1 MSLNINLLNHP
12 ICFTNP
18 RRLTPLSGW
27 NEHIPFAMF
36 LIDILKPNVIVELGT
51 HYGDSYSSFCQ
62 AVYELNLT
70 TRCYAVDTW
79 KGDPHSGFYGPDIFA
94 DLQSHHDKLYGSFSR
109 LIKSSF
115 DEALQNFSDGT
126 IDLLHID
133 GYHSY
138 EAVKHDFESWLPKMS
153 QHGVIL
159 LHDINVREG
168 DFGVWRLWVELKI
181 QHPHFYFL
189 HGNGLGVL
197 VVGKDYPKGLQELL
211 EEREEDVI
219 KTRNFFFLLGQRLTL
234 LQAREQ
240 LTSQLKEERESIFQL
255 EENIRILEIDRD
267 KWRSHAGNLE
277 RIIADKETHIN
288 NLMEHAGNLERIV
301 ADKEG
306 QINNLEHSVT
316 ERDIQI
322 SFLKDFE
329 RKVKSTLLYKIY
341 RYFRLYRIYNK

>member
-27 NEHIPFAMF
+27 HEHIPFAMF

-79 KGDPHSGFYGPDIFA
+79 KGDTHSGFYGPDVLAEF
-94 DLQSHHDKLYGSFSR
+94 QSHHDRLYGNFSR
-109 LIKSSF
+109 LIKSTF

-133 GYHSY
+133 GYHTY
-138 EAVKHDFESWLPKMS
+138 EAVKHDFESWVPKMS
-153 QHGVIL
+153 QYGVIL
-159 LHDINVREG
+159 LHDINVREKG
-168 DFGVWRLWVELKI
+168 FGVWKLWDELKI
-181 QHPHFYFL
+181 QYPHFYFL
-189 HGNGLGVL
+189 HGNGLGLL
-197 VVGKDYPKGLQELL
+197 VVGKDYPIGLKELL
-211 EEREEDVI
+211 EAREEDVN
-219 KTRNFFFLLGQRLTL
+219 KTRNFFFVLGQRLTL

-240 LTSQLKEERESIFQL
+240 LTSQLKEERERIFQL

-277 RIIADKETHIN
+277 GIIADKEVQINNLIEHAGNLDRIIADKE
-288 NLMEHAGNLERIV
+288 V
-301 ADKEG
+301 
-306 QINNLEHSVT
+306 QINNLEHSVR
-316 ERDIQI
+316 EKDIQI
-322 SFLKDFE
+322 SILKDFE
-329 RKVKSTLLYKIY
+329 VKVKNTLLYNIY
-341 RYFRLYRIYNK
+341 RLFKAS